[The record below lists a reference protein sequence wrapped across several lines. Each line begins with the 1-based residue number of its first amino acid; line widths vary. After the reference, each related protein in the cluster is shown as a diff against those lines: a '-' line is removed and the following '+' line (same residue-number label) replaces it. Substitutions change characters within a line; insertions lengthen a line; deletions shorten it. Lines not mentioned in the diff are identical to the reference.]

1 MRGIQRGYKEYP
13 VSEHGRG
20 TGSGPTE
27 VVMGDT
33 QCLSHKPPLPLAI
46 SKAREVVDRGKSK
59 GKGTGPGLT
68 EVVMGVA
75 LRPPL
80 DPPLARIDSLQTE

>member
-1 MRGIQRGYKEYP
+1 MLLLEAKVRARAPVQGPQRLFG
-13 VSEHGRG
+13 
-20 TGSGPTE
+20 GSLP
-27 VVMGDT
+27 
-33 QCLSHKPPLPLAI
+33 SHQHPPRKAI

-68 EVVMGVA
+68 EVVLGVA

>member
-46 SKAREVVDRGKSK
+46 PKARDVVAGGKSK
-59 GKGTGPGLT
+59 GKGTGPGPT
-68 EVVMGVA
+68 EVVLGVA
-75 LRPPL
+75 LRHPPS
-80 DPPLARIDSLQTE
+80 PPPGNFEGPG

>member
-27 VVMGDT
+27 VVLGDT
-33 QCLSHKPPLPLAI
+33 QCLSLKPPLPLAI
-46 SKAREVVDRGKSK
+46 SKAREVVAGGKSK
-59 GKGTGPGLT
+59 GKGTGPGPT
-68 EVVMGVA
+68 EVVLGVA
-75 LRPPL
+75 LRHPP
-80 DPPLARIDSLQTE
+80 